1 MDRIYRATRKKISYS
16 RRRFFITTAIMIALS
31 VFSIWNTYRSV
42 MENAK
47 IMGEEL
53 IKSYAADEER
63 NISVYK
69 TIVQTGLTYVDNA
82 CSDEYTEKEKEEL
95 VNRFFEQAKAAS
107 KNYNIKCFA
116 VFDGKMVSSD
126 KGKNVKEY
134 QEIIDEWYNNIE
146 YMPDGNVTF
155 SKLYK
160 DNVINENVVSICSV
174 SPKTGNVFVV
184 DIEESTFEKMHSD
197 IDLLKDSSYY
207 LCDNTGKILYENTF

>member
-174 SPKTGNVFVV
+174 SPKQA
-184 DIEESTFEKMHSD
+184 MY
-197 IDLLKDSSYY
+197 LLLTLKKVH
-207 LCDNTGKILYENTF
+207 LKKCTAILIC

>member
-134 QEIIDEWYNNIE
+134 QEIIDE
-146 YMPDGNVTF
+146 
-155 SKLYK
+155 
-160 DNVINENVVSICSV
+160 
-174 SPKTGNVFVV
+174 
-184 DIEESTFEKMHSD
+184 
-197 IDLLKDSSYY
+197 
-207 LCDNTGKILYENTF
+207 